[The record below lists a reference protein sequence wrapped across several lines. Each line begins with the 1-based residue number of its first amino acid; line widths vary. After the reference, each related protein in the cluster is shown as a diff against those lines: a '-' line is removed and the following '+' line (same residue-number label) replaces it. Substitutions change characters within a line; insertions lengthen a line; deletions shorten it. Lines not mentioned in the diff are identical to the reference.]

1 MGVKQDRFEY
11 DINHP
16 AIMRIGLDFSSLD
29 QATPKGGQYRYV
41 VDLVRGLSE
50 LNQDKFQF
58 FLFGSNSEPVPELQD
73 IFLAYPEHWVYRQIK
88 PWNFRGGYYLNYLR
102 YAAIIYANRIDIWH
116 VLHEFLPIACPCPIV
131 KTEYDLMY
139 ELFDEYRE
147 AIIARPYKI
156 KKWITQNRAARII
169 TISQTTADDLQTRWK
184 IPPNKISVVHLGSDL
199 SQIIT
204 NRKVTNLIPEEN
216 ELVILSPFNLE
227 PRKNLR
233 SLILAMPTLLEKYPN
248 LRLVL
253 FGRAACTPERE
264 KEYHQLVQELRIE
277 DKIHLT
283 GFVEDK
289 DLAALYQNSS
299 IFVFPSLYEGFGLP
313 VLEAMSMGSCVIVRE
328 ASAMAEIVGNAGVT
342 VEPCDSDN
350 LASAIL
356 DLLNDE
362 SKRNNLKELACQRAK
377 LFSIENMALK
387 TLQVYEKL
395 IDH

>member
-1 MGVKQDRFEY
+1 MNILK
-11 DINHP
+11 P
-16 AIMRIGLDFSSLD
+16 RIEKPFKRVGLDFSTLD
-29 QATPKGGQYRYV
+29 RVVVKGGQYRYI
-41 VDLVRGLSE
+41 VDLVRGLANLE
-50 LNQDKFQF
+50 QNKFQF
-58 FLFGSNSEPVPELQD
+58 VLFGSHSQPVDELKD
-73 IFLAYPEHWVYRQIK
+73 IIHNNNQWFYQQIK
-88 PWNFRGGYYLNYLR
+88 PWHFKGSDYLDHLR
-102 YAAIIYANRIDIWH
+102 YSAIIYVNRIDVWH
-116 VLHEFLPIACPCPIV
+116 VLHEFLPIGCPCPIV
-131 KTEYDLMY
+131 KTEHDLMY

-147 AIIARPYKI
+147 AVASRTYRI
-156 KKWITQNRAARII
+156 KKWITQNRVARII
-169 TISQTTADDLQTRWK
+169 AISHTTAKDLTKLWQ
-184 IPPNKISVVHLGSDL
+184 IPTQQISVVHHGTDFYEIAEKMINGKLVRSIQGDL
-199 SQIIT
+199 DFT
-204 NRKVTNLIPEEN
+204 
-216 ELVILSPFNLE
+216 ILSAFNLE

-264 KEYHQLVQELRIE
+264 KEYHQLVQELQIE

-283 GFVEDK
+283 GFVEDE
-289 DLAALYQNSS
+289 DLAALYQHSS
-299 IFVFPSLYEGFGLP
+299 TFVFPSFYEGFGLP
-313 VLEAMSMGSCVIVRE
+313 VLEAMSMGACVVVRE
-328 ASAMAEIVGNAGVT
+328 ASAMAEIVGDAGVT

-362 SKRNNLKELACQRAK
+362 SKRNNLKELAYQRAK

>member
-1 MGVKQDRFEY
+1 MNILK
-11 DINHP
+11 P
-16 AIMRIGLDFSSLD
+16 RIEKPFKRVGLDFSSLD
-29 QATPKGGQYRYV
+29 RVDVKGGQYRYII
-41 VDLVRGLSE
+41 DLVRGLANLE
-50 LNQDKFQF
+50 QNKFQF
-58 FLFGSNSEPVPELQD
+58 VLFGSHSQPVDELKD
-73 IFLAYPEHWVYRQIK
+73 IFHSHHQWFYQQIK
-88 PWNFRGGYYLNYLR
+88 PWPFKGSDYLNHLR
-102 YAAIIYANRIDIWH
+102 YSAIIYANRIDIWH

-147 AIIARPYKI
+147 AIVSRPYKI

-184 IPPNKISVVHLGSDL
+184 IPPSKIFVVHLGSDL

-204 NRKVTNLIPEEN
+204 NRKVTSLIPEEN

-227 PRKNLR
+227 PRKNLC

-264 KEYHQLVQELRIE
+264 KEYQQLVQKLRIE

-283 GFVEDK
+283 GFLEDK

-313 VLEAMSMGSCVIVRE
+313 VLEAMSMGACVVVRE
-328 ASAMAEIVGNAGVT
+328 ASAMAEIVGDAGVT

-356 DLLNDE
+356 DLFNDE

-387 TLQVYEKL
+387 TLQVYKKL